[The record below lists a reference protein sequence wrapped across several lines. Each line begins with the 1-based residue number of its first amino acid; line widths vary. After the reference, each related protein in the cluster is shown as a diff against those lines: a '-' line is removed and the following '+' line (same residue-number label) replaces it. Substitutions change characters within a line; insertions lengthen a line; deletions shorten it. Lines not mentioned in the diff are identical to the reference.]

1 MLGFREAIQRKKE
14 WTISPIVVFGG
25 LKFIIGERPFG

>member
-1 MLGFREAIQRKKE
+1 ME

-25 LKFIIGERPFG
+25 LKFVIGERPFG